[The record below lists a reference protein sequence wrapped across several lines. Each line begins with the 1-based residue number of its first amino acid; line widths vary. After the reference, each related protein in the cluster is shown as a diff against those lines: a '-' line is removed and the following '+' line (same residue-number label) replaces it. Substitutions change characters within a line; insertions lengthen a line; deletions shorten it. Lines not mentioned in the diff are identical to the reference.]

1 MAGRVIVITSGKG
14 GVGKTTT
21 SANIGTALAKLGNK
35 VVLID
40 TDIGLRNLDLLL
52 GLENRIVYTIVDVV
66 EERCKLKQA
75 LVKDKKN
82 PNLSLLAAAQT
93 RDKSSVSSEQLK
105 DICDQLREKN
115 DFIIV
120 DCPAGI
126 EQGFQNA
133 VAGANEAIV
142 VTTPEMSAVRD
153 ADRIIGLLEAK
164 EEIESYKLLLNRV
177 RQNLIDQ
184 NDMMSV
190 EDVVEILSAELI
202 GVIPEDTGII
212 TSTNKGEPIVND
224 QEALAGKAYRNVAL
238 RIMGNDVPLLDLT
251 KPKTFLDKI
260 KDFFK
265 KGKVQQ

>member
-93 RDKSSVSSEQLK
+93 RDKTSVTSEQLK
-105 DICDQLREKN
+105 DICEKLKKKN
-115 DFIIV
+115 DFILV

-133 VAGANEAIV
+133 VAGATEAIV

-177 RQNLIDQ
+177 RPKLIEQ

-190 EDVVEILSAELI
+190 DDVVEILSTELI

-224 QEALAGKAYRNVAL
+224 EEAMAGKAYRNVAR
-238 RIMGNDVPLLDLT
+238 RIMGEDVPLLDLN
-251 KPKTFLDKI
+251 PKEGILDKI
-260 KDFFK
+260 KNFFT
-265 KGKVQQ
+265 KGKV

>member
-66 EERCKLKQA
+66 EERCKLRQA

-93 RDKSSVSSEQLK
+93 RDKSSVTAEQLK
-105 DICDQLREKN
+105 DICDELKKKN
-115 DFIIV
+115 DFILV

-133 VAGANEAIV
+133 VAGATEAIV

-164 EEIESYKLLLNRV
+164 EDIESYKLLLNRV
-177 RQNLIDQ
+177 RPKLIEQ

-190 EDVVEILSAELI
+190 DDVVEILSCELL

-224 QEALAGKAYRNVAL
+224 EEAMAGKAYRNVAK
-238 RIMGNDVPLLDLT
+238 RIMGEDIPLLDLN
-251 KPKTFLDKI
+251 PKEGFIDKI
-260 KDFFK
+260 KNFFT
-265 KGKVQQ
+265 KGKV